1 MNKKRIIFS
10 IIAFLCALIVT
21 LIVTFPLS
29 AVASKIIADTVEKN
43 KIDMR
48 YDNIN
53 ITFFGADAS
62 NIQTGPLTIKS
73 IKLDYNPIGLFFKR
87 VAFDVQSPAFMVTGK
102 LSGSDLTADIKA
114 SVAGIAQIA
123 GMTGSGIAGM
133 TGSGSVSG
141 KIQYNLND
149 EKGSINLSSPNKVT
163 FNHPLMPVAVD
174 SLQGQA
180 DINKNKLTIK
190 NLSAKGANSL
200 NVTGYID
207 LNKQKIDTSVLNI
220 NGEASMGNYPL
231 KFSLTGPARAAK
243 FSLK

>member
-73 IKLDYNPIGLFFKR
+73 IKLDYNPIGLLFKR

-123 GMTGSGIAGM
+123 GMTGSG
-133 TGSGSVSG
+133 SVSG
-141 KIQYNLND
+141 KIVYNIND
-149 EKGSINLSSPNKVT
+149 EKGSINLTSPNKVT
-163 FNHPLMPVAVD
+163 FSHPLMPVAVD

-231 KFSLTGPARAAK
+231 KFSLTGPARAPK